1 MGDGRGPAHRSP
13 APAALLSAKALRVDR
28 AWLRAARGAWYAPVQ
43 FYTSTTLS
51 YREPLRDLLS
61 VLEYQTTCYHG
72 VRDALRR
79 RLFKHPMNMITIH
92 ISSSALDSP
101 SRDSAL

>member
-13 APAALLSAKALRVDR
+13 APAALLSAQALRVDR

-72 VRDALRR
+72 VRDGSVDGC
-79 RLFKHPMNMITIH
+79 
-92 ISSSALDSP
+92 SSIP
-101 SRDSAL
+101 

>member
-28 AWLRAARGAWYAPVQ
+28 AWLRGPPAAPGMHRYS
-43 FYTSTTLS
+43 STLLLHFITGN
-51 YREPLRDLLS
+51 LRDLLS

>member
-13 APAALLSAKALRVDR
+13 APAALLSAEALRVDR

-51 YREPLRDLLS
+51 YREPARPVISTRVPDYMLPWR
-61 VLEYQTTCYHG
+61 T
-72 VRDALRR
+72 RRLRR